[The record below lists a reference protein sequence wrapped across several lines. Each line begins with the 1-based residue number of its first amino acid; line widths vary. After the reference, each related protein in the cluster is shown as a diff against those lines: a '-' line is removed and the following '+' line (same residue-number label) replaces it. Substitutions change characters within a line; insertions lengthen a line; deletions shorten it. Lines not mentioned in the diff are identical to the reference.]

1 LPLLDA
7 GVASSSPP
15 FTHDFDPTAMQND
28 SISLS
33 PTELVQVL
41 RTHLRWWAVPAV
53 VCAVLAA
60 GYSLVTPR
68 DWQATQA
75 FNLRAEA
82 TGSSDQ
88 RLGKFSDLSEMKV
101 RQETILE
108 LAKSK
113 GVVEATLKTVGPK
126 PSLFGTSKNW
136 PTAQD
141 IEDFRE
147 NVDMRP
153 PGGAE
158 FGQTEV
164 FYLSVRDHNRNRAA
178 QLVAALSDE
187 LEKSLK
193 KLRDERAQSMVTE
206 LNRTVALTETD
217 LNVST
222 EKLSQFEAAIGAD
235 LAELRNLNAETGAQ
249 SNVALESQTIAS
261 ERRANEAKRRE
272 NEQLLVLLKA
282 AQNDPS
288 QIIATPNTLLVSQ
301 PAISR
306 LKEALVDAK
315 VHTANLSGTLAE
327 AHPFVVAAKE
337 SETRIQNQLHEELAV
352 AVKGLEIDLA
362 FNANR
367 DATLGG
373 QWEAGRDRLAKLAG
387 ARAEYANLVAAVE
400 NHTKLVETARKNLAD
415 ARADQASAQLASLLS
430 RIDGVEAGV
439 RPVGPGRVTVTA
451 AGGVAG
457 LMLGLGMVFLF
468 GNVMPVVAKTQ
479 AEVAPVV
486 VAKPET
492 VPPKEPFGLFRGMT
506 LDEAIRSV
514 EARPN
519 GQPVR

>member
-1 LPLLDA
+1 
-7 GVASSSPP
+7 
-15 FTHDFDPTAMQND
+15 MQND

-141 IEDFRE
+141 VDDFRK
-147 NVDMRP
+147 NIDMRP

-164 FYLSVRDHNRNRAA
+164 FYLSVRDHNRERAA

-187 LEKSLK
+187 LENSLK
-193 KLRDERAQSMVTE
+193 QLRDERAQSMVTE
-206 LNRTVALTETD
+206 LSRTVSLTETD
-217 LNVST
+217 LNFSI

-235 LAELRNLNAETGAQ
+235 LAELRNLNAETGA
-249 SNVALESQTIAS
+249 
-261 ERRANEAKRRE
+261 
-272 NEQLLVLLKA
+272 
-282 AQNDPS
+282 
-288 QIIATPNTLLVSQ
+288 
-301 PAISR
+301 
-306 LKEALVDAK
+306 
-315 VHTANLSGTLAE
+315 
-327 AHPFVVAAKE
+327 
-337 SETRIQNQLHEELAV
+337 
-352 AVKGLEIDLA
+352 
-362 FNANR
+362 
-367 DATLGG
+367 
-373 QWEAGRDRLAKLAG
+373 
-387 ARAEYANLVAAVE
+387 
-400 NHTKLVETARKNLAD
+400 
-415 ARADQASAQLASLLS
+415 
-430 RIDGVEAGV
+430 
-439 RPVGPGRVTVTA
+439 
-451 AGGVAG
+451 
-457 LMLGLGMVFLF
+457 
-468 GNVMPVVAKTQ
+468 
-479 AEVAPVV
+479 
-486 VAKPET
+486 
-492 VPPKEPFGLFRGMT
+492 
-506 LDEAIRSV
+506 
-514 EARPN
+514 
-519 GQPVR
+519 